1 MARSHTDHDQCPT
14 ARPKIE
20 ASERAEPRGGPTR
33 GRRSRPLAPPA
44 PTGSGTSRGAGV
56 ASSGLLT
63 TVVSC
68 QRHKSTVASA
78 R

>member
-14 ARPKIE
+14 ARPKSRLVRGPSLE
-20 ASERAEPRGGPTR
+20 AGQPVGDAED
-33 GRRSRPLAPPA
+33 RPLT
-44 PTGSGTSRGAGV
+44 PTGSGTNRGVGV
-56 ASSGLLT
+56 AFSGLLT